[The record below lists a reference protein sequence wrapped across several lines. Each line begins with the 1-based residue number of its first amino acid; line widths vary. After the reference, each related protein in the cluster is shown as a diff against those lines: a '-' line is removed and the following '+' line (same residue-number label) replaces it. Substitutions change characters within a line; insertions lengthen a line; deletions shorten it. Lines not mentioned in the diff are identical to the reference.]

1 MPITQHRNAKYWF
14 SLEDIALLLRI
25 LDDLELI
32 YEANSDIYVHIFT
45 SFIFCENTV
54 TNVGPN

>member
-14 SLEDIALLLRI
+14 SLVDSALLLRI

-32 YEANSDIYVHIFT
+32 YEANNVTYIF
-45 SFIFCENTV
+45 SLYLQLREY
-54 TNVGPN
+54 